1 MSGALTLRN
10 RKRARAVDLRR
21 LDRLARHLL
30 AEQFQVRH
38 FALGVYLIGA
48 RAMTRL
54 NERFLRHGGSTDV
67 ITFDYGEP
75 GRPEALCGDIF
86 ICLDEAALAAR
97 RFRTTWQA
105 ELVRYLVHGLLHL
118 RGYDDQAQPDYRRMK
133 REENRLVKRLAKTF
147 CFRALGPGRAG
158 LRKRPRA

>member
-10 RKRARAVDLRR
+10 RQRARAVDLR
-21 LDRLARHLL
+21 LLERLARRLL
-30 AEQFQVRH
+30 TEQFQVRH
-38 FALGVYLIGA
+38 FALGVFLVGA

-75 GRPEALCGDIF
+75 GRPEALCGDLF
-86 ICLDEAALAAR
+86 ICLDEAAMAAR

-118 RGYDDQAQPDYRRMK
+118 RGYDDQTAPDYRRMK
-133 REENRLVKRLAKTF
+133 REENRLLKRLAKTF
-147 CFRALGPGRAG
+147 CFRALGPGRPG
-158 LRKRPRA
+158 SRKRPRA